1 MKTARNAI
9 RLLREFTTDTPKI
22 GVSELSRR
30 LRLDRATVHR
40 MLRTLLEE
48 RFIEQDADTRVYR
61 LGPGVLELAQSF
73 LKQNGIADIALPH
86 LNRLRDQTG
95 ETVALQILDGR
106 ETVCVAMAESRH
118 PVRVTYYL
126 GERMPVYC
134 TSSGFVFLAGM
145 PPAARKA
152 MLSKKLQKYTSKTI
166 ADAAKIEGMVLDVA
180 RKGVSFAD
188 ETYIAG
194 ARAISAPIYSPNRDV
209 IAVVTMV
216 APSQRISPKQ
226 LSMLVQPL
234 KAAADAVSA
243 DIVRVGTIGTS
254 TRPAQIAS

>member
-9 RLLREFTTDTPKI
+9 RLLREFTSDAPKI

-30 LRLDRATVHR
+30 LHLDRATVHR

-48 RFIEQDADTRVYR
+48 RFIEQEADSRLYR
-61 LGPGVLELAQSF
+61 LGPGVLELAQRF
-73 LKQNGIADIALPH
+73 LKQNGIVDIAIPH
-86 LNRLRDQTG
+86 MNQLRDQTG
-95 ETVALQILDGR
+95 ETVALQLLDGR

-126 GERMPVYC
+126 GERMPAYC

-145 PPAARKA
+145 PVAARKA
-152 MLSKKLQKYTSKTI
+152 ILSKKLQKYTSRTVV
-166 ADAAKIEGMVLDVA
+166 DAAKIEEIIQDVH

-194 ARAISAPIYSPNRDV
+194 ACAISAPIHGPSGDV
-209 IAVVTMV
+209 IAVVTMA

-226 LSMLVQPL
+226 LPALTRPL
-234 KAAADAVSA
+234 KATTDAISG
-243 DIVRVGTIGTS
+243 DIARVGTIGTS
-254 TRPAQIAS
+254 MRPLQIAS

>member
-48 RFIEQDADTRVYR
+48 RFIEQEADTRVYR

-73 LKQNGIADIALPH
+73 LKQNGIADIAMPH
-86 LNRLRDQTG
+86 LYQLRDQTG
-95 ETVALQILDGR
+95 ETVALQILDGA

-145 PPAARKA
+145 SPSARKA
-152 MLSKKLQKYTSKTI
+152 ILAKKLQKRTSRTVV
-166 ADAAKIEGMVLDVA
+166 DTAKLEEIIQDVV

-194 ARAISAPIYSPNRDV
+194 ARAISAPIRGPGQDV
-209 IAVVTMV
+209 VAVVTMV
-216 APSQRISPKQ
+216 APSQRISLKQ
-226 LSMLVQPL
+226 LSPLGRPL
-234 KAAADAVSA
+234 KAAAAAISA
-243 DIVRVGTIGTS
+243 DIARVGTIGTVL
-254 TRPAQIAS
+254 RPGQIAS